1 MNFFRRIICVQA
13 ATGNGKES
21 FQLKCPRAAL
31 QRLAARCCL
40 KLIVFIACDA
50 RECLCV
56 WHNTRAMTGRSQWWL
71 SEYDTTSSTHS
82 RTDEMHYGQW
92 LLPNI
97 WIMAPSERP
106 SLYVRRHYASYMKH
120 ILIYIWSAYTTV
132 HIRYSKILHLK
143 IVSFGINFELQVSH
157 FDCILPNMF
166 IDWSVFTAKYG

>member
-1 MNFFRRIICVQA
+1 MGI
-13 ATGNGKES
+13 GKES

-31 QRLAARCCL
+31 QRLAASCCL

-56 WHNTRAMTGRSQWWL
+56 WHNTRVMTGRSQWWL

-97 WIMAPSERP
+97 WSWLPVKDRRCM
-106 SLYVRRHYASYMKH
+106 YVDTMHCTWNTYW
-120 ILIYIWSAYTTV
+120 YIWSAYTTV